1 MPMMGNMQ
9 EDDMMEEDSMVGKRA
24 KKHMQDMQ
32 CDQPEC
38 GDMNM
43 MNSEIKGMMKND
55 KMPMNSKKMN
65 KSKKMK

>member
-1 MPMMGNMQ
+1 MAKKKMMMDDME
-9 EDDMMEEDSMVGKRA
+9 EDDMMEEDPMVMKRT

-43 MNSEIKGMMKND
+43 MNSEMKGMMRKD
-55 KMPMNSKKMN
+55 KMPM
-65 KSKKMK
+65 KSKKSK